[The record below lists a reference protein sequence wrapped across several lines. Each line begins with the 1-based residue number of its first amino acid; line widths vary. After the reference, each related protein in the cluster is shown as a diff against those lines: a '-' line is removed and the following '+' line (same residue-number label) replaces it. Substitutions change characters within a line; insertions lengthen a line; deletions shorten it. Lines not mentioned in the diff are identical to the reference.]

1 MKAFL
6 RNFLATVLGVLAAVF
21 LLALIVSTALLREEL
36 PDLED
41 GSVLT
46 VDLGVALSDRGR
58 APSPQDMILSGED
71 EALELRAV
79 RAALLEAAADE
90 RIAALFLRGD
100 AALGTATLEALRE
113 GLAAFRAA
121 GKPAVAFLDQPG
133 EAELY
138 LASACSSVH
147 VPPLALVEFNGMA
160 LSSMYFK
167 GLLDRLGVGVQVTRV
182 GKYKS
187 AVEPYLLEE
196 MSEANR
202 EQLQRLA
209 DELEDVVL
217 ERIAEGRGTTAD
229 ALREVLRTRG
239 LLSPEEAVAAGLVD
253 SVMPFDEVL
262 ALLAEHTGAAAD
274 ELPQVGLEDYL
285 ALVEHEAIGDD
296 ALYEREGVVAVVYAE
311 GEIVDGDTE
320 DGVGGDTVARALRRA
335 RLDEEVDAVVLRVNS
350 PGGSAS
356 ASETILREVRLTR
369 ASKPV
374 VVSMGDLAASGGY
387 WISCLAN
394 EIWARPGTITGSIG
408 VFGMFPHAGGLLAE
422 AGVSPQTVKTGE
434 FADMDTLWRPKT
446 EAELAR
452 VQEEVDGIYE
462 AFLDRVVEGRGLERE
477 AVHEIAQG
485 RVWSGRAGLELGLVD
500 RLGGLHEAVAS
511 AAQRAGLGAGYEVR
525 WPERGGSLLEQLLAG
540 VAPSDPPLS
549 RASGLVRAA
558 AEIERVARARGVQA
572 RMPFLLGWDAAD

>member
-21 LLALIVSTALLREEL
+21 LLALIASTAILHEERPEL
-36 PDLED
+36 AD

-46 VDLGVALSDRGR
+46 VDLGMAVSDRGR
-58 APSPQDMILSGED
+58 APSPQEVVLSGAED
-71 EALELRAV
+71 PLELRAV

-90 RIAALFLRGD
+90 RIAGLFLRGD
-100 AALGTATLEALRE
+100 AALGTASLEALRE
-113 GLAAFRAA
+113 GVAAFAAA
-121 GKPAVAFLDQPG
+121 GKPAVAFLDQPA

-138 LASACSSVH
+138 LASACDEVF
-147 VPPLALVEFNGMA
+147 VPPLSLVEFNGLA
-160 LSSMYFK
+160 FSSMFYK
-167 GLLDRLGVGVQVTRV
+167 GLLDRLGIGVQVTRV

-187 AVEPYLLEE
+187 AVEPFLLDE
-196 MSEANR
+196 MSPANR
-202 EQLQRLA
+202 EQLQKLA
-209 DELEDVVL
+209 DDLEAVVL
-217 ERIAEGRGTTAD
+217 ERLAEGRGTTAD

-253 SVMPFDEVL
+253 GVKAFDEVL
-262 ALLAEHTGAAAD
+262 ALWAERLGAEAE
-274 ELPQVGLEDYL
+274 ELDQIGLEDYL
-285 ALVEHEAIGDD
+285 ALVELEAIGDD
-296 ALYEREGVVAVVYAE
+296 ALYETEGVVAVVYAE
-311 GEIVDGDTE
+311 GDIVDGDTQ

-350 PGGSAS
+350 PGGSAF

-369 ASKPV
+369 AAKPV

-387 WISCLAN
+387 WISCLAD

-422 AGVSPQTVKTGE
+422 VGVSPQTVKTGE
-434 FADMDTLWRPKT
+434 FADMDTMWRPKS

-452 VQEEVDGIYE
+452 FQEEVDGIYE
-462 AFLDRVVEGRGLERE
+462 AFLDRVVEGRGLDRE

-485 RVWSGRAGLELGLVD
+485 RVWSGRAALELGLVD
-500 RLGGLHEAVAS
+500 RLGGLHDAVAA

-525 WPERGGSLLEQLLAG
+525 WPEEAGGFLEQLLAG
-540 VAPSDPPLS
+540 MAPSDPPLS
-549 RASGLVRAA
+549 RASALLRSA
-558 AEIERVARARGVQA
+558 AELERVAAARGVQA
-572 RMPFLLGWDAAD
+572 RMPFLLLQD